1 MTIVKSRFFIL
12 ILLIFSHFEL
22 YSNSL
27 EKNIQELEKEIK
39 EYINHHVLDS
49 HDFNLLS
56 YTKEDGSKFYLGVP
70 LPIILWD
77 EGLVIFSSSKF
88 KHGETIAKSG
98 ENFYKLYHGKIYKT
112 DSSGRIYYDEDKKVK
127 NSTPIDFSITKGV
140 VSIIFVSIIMFFLF
154 RNLAN
159 SYKKNRMMAKGIGRF
174 FEPIVLYIRDEIA
187 IPNIGEKHYKRYM
200 SFLLTLFFFIWICN
214 MVGLTPLGI
223 NVTGNIAVTFC
234 LALLTFI
241 ITTVSG
247 TKYYWKHI
255 FWMPGMPLPMKII
268 MAPIELLGVIIKPF
282 TLMIRLYAN
291 IMAGHIV
298 MMTLISMIF
307 IFRNWIGSS
316 LSFMLAFF
324 IAIIEILVAL
334 LQAYIFTILS
344 ALYFGL
350 AVEEEHDH

>member
-12 ILLIFSHFEL
+12 ILLFFSHFEL

-56 YTKEDGSKFYLGVP
+56 YTKEDGSKFYLGIP
-70 LPIILWD
+70 LPVILWD
-77 EGLVIFSSSKF
+77 DGLAIFSSSKF
-88 KHGETIAKSG
+88 KHGKSIVKSG

-112 DSSGRIYYDEDKKVK
+112 DSSGKIYYDNDKNVI
-127 NSTPIDFSITKGV
+127 NTSPIDFSITKGV

-159 SYKKNRMMAKGIGRF
+159 SYKKNKMMAKGIGRF

-223 NVTGNIAVTFC
+223 NVTGYIAVTFC

-344 ALYFGL
+344 ALYFGF

>member
-56 YTKEDGSKFYLGVP
+56 YTKEDGSKFYLGIP
-70 LPIILWD
+70 LPVILWD
-77 EGLVIFSSSKF
+77 DGLAIFSSSKF
-88 KHGETIAKSG
+88 KHGKSIVKSG

-112 DSSGRIYYDEDKKVK
+112 DSSGKIYYDNDKNIK
-127 NSTPIDFSITKGV
+127 NTTPIDFSITKGV

-159 SYKKNRMMAKGIGRF
+159 SYKKNKMMAKGIGRF

-344 ALYFGL
+344 ALYFGF

>member
-1 MTIVKSRFFIL
+1 MAKVKSRFFIF
-12 ILLIFSHFEL
+12 ILLISSNFNV

-56 YTKEDGSKFYLGVP
+56 YTKEDGSKFYLGTP
-70 LPIILWD
+70 LPVILWD
-77 EGLVIFSSSKF
+77 EGLVMFSSSKF
-88 KHGETIAKSG
+88 KHGETTAKSG
-98 ENFYKLYHGKIYKT
+98 DNFYKLYHGKIYKT
-112 DSSGRIYYDEDKKVK
+112 DSSGKIYYDKDKKVK
-127 NSTPIDFSITKGV
+127 NITPIDFSITKGV
-140 VSIIFVSIIMFFLF
+140 VSIIFVSIIMFLLF

-234 LALLTFI
+234 LALLTFV

-344 ALYFGL
+344 ALYFGF